1 MRIGPD
7 TPALVTGAASGLG
20 EATARMLAGLGAR
33 VAVLDRDA
41 ARGAAVAAEIG
52 GLFCET
58 DVTDDASVAAALA
71 AARAAHGVAR
81 IAVNCAGIAPA
92 ARVVGRDGA
101 HDMALFARVVGVN
114 LIGTMRVMA
123 LAAADMA
130 EAAPLPGPPLEGGGR
145 GVVVNTASVAAF
157 EGQIGQAA
165 YAASKGGVAA
175 LTLPAARDLAKL
187 GVRVCAIAPGL
198 FATPMLKGLP
208 QEVQDSLGQ
217 QVPNPARLG
226 EPDEYAALARF
237 LIENDYMNGEVVRI
251 DGALRMGPK

>member
-20 EATARMLAGLGAR
+20 EATARMLAGLGAK
-33 VAVLDRDA
+33 VALLDRDA

-52 GLFCET
+52 GLFHET

-92 ARVVGRDGA
+92 ARVVGREGP
-101 HDMALFARVVGVN
+101 HDMALFSRVVAVN

-130 EAAPLPGPPLEGGGR
+130 AADVLPGGGR
-145 GVVVNTASVAAF
+145 GVVINTASVAAF

-175 LTLPAARDLAKL
+175 LTLPAARDLAKA
-187 GVRVCAIAPGL
+187 GVRVLAIAPGL

-226 EPDEYAALARF
+226 EPAEYAALARF
-237 LIENDYMNGEVVRI
+237 LVESDYMNGEVVRI